1 MAIELWGQLLAR
13 EKELDSKEG
22 VVDARED
29 GLGRARMECNT
40 ECIRAEAIR

>member
-13 EKELDSKEG
+13 EELDSKEG